1 MSKKLPYMSA
11 PGALTKILP
20 KIKEA
25 AVPTTFNADFL
36 STVLGFKGGNYRTFI
51 SWAKKCGLLNSDG
64 SPSDLYKKFRN
75 PSTSGAAMAAALK
88 IGYEELFRRNEY
100 ANKLK
105 ANEIKGHIIEITGSE
120 AKSRS
125 AEMTQ
130 QTFMNALAF
139 ADFDA
144 LNRVDLEEEEPDA
157 VSDDAND
164 VNRNAASEPTS
175 PVKSHSSQLK
185 LGLNY
190 TINIVLPKSDDPKVY
205 SAIFKSLKENLLD
218 S

>member
-25 AVPTTFNADFL
+25 AVPTTFNPDFL
-36 STVLGFKGGNYRTFI
+36 STILGFKGGNYRTFI

-105 ANEIKGHIIEITGSE
+105 ANEIKGHIIEITGAE

-125 AEMTQ
+125 AEMIQ

-144 LNRVDLEEEEPDA
+144 LNGVDFEEEEPDA
-157 VSDDAND
+157 VSNEAVE
-164 VNRNAASEPTS
+164 VNRAVEPASS
-175 PVKSHSSQLK
+175 VQSHSSHLK

-205 SAIFKSLKENLLD
+205 SAIFKSLKDNLLD

>member
-1 MSKKLPYMSA
+1 MSA
-11 PGALTKILP
+11 PNALTKILE

-25 AVPTTFNADFL
+25 AVPGTFNPDFL
-36 STVLGFKGGNYRTFI
+36 STVLGFKGGNARTFI
-51 SWAKKCGLLNSDG
+51 SWAKKCGILNSDG
-64 SPSDLYKKFRN
+64 SPTDLYKKFRN
-75 PSTSGAAMAAALK
+75 PATTGAAMAAALK

-100 ANKLK
+100 ANKLSAK
-105 ANEIKGHIIEITGSE
+105 DIKGHIIEITGVE
-120 AKSRS
+120 ANNRA

-144 LNRVDLEEEEPDA
+144 
-157 VSDDAND
+157 
-164 VNRNAASEPTS
+164 VNGVEIESEVAGESEPEVSVTS
-175 PVKSHSSQLK
+175 EPAQPLKSHASQLK

-205 SAIFKSLKENLLD
+205 SAIFKSLKDNLLD

>member
-1 MSKKLPYMSA
+1 MPKQLPYMSS
-11 PGALTKILP
+11 PGAITKILN

-25 AVPTTFNADFL
+25 AVPTVFNTDFL

-51 SWAKKCGLLNSDG
+51 SWAKKCGILNTDG
-64 SPSDLYKKFRN
+64 SPTDLYRKFRN

-105 ANEIKGHIIEITGSE
+105 TNEIKGHIIEITG
-120 AKSRS
+120 ADIKSRP

-130 QTFMNALAF
+130 QTFINALAF

-144 LNRVDLEEEEPDA
+144 VNGLQENAEE
-157 VSDDAND
+157 SDQEMEYNKAKDEMSTNLKA
-164 VNRNAASEPTS
+164 
-175 PVKSHSSQLK
+175 HSSQVK

-190 TINIVLPKSDDPKVY
+190 TINLVLPKSEDPKIY
-205 SAIFKSLKENLLD
+205 SAIFKSLKEHLLD
-218 S
+218 

>member
-51 SWAKKCGLLNSDG
+51 SWAKKCGILNSDG

-130 QTFMNALAF
+130 QTFINALAF

-144 LNRVDLEEEEPDA
+144 LNNVDLGAEETDTSSNETDDVTQNPPAES
-157 VSDDAND
+157 VS
-164 VNRNAASEPTS
+164 S
-175 PVKSHSSQLK
+175 VKSHSSQLK

-205 SAIFKSLKENLLD
+205 SAIFKSLKDNLLD
-218 S
+218 